1 MLGGSLSVAGPPSRP
16 VPTHASGL
24 FRDAGGLTSLLHC
37 CVLMY
42 EQLERRGM
50 ELGLLLMLEAQVTP
64 AVSLVGLQSSRQPH
78 KKKQGFIWKV
88 NVVL

>member
-1 MLGGSLSVAGPPSRP
+1 
-16 VPTHASGL
+16 
-24 FRDAGGLTSLLHC
+24 
-37 CVLMY
+37 MY
-42 EQLERRGM
+42 EELERRGM

-78 KKKQGFIWKV
+78 KKKQGFVWKV